1 LTPEREIEY
10 LSVDDI
16 IATHDLVLESMG
28 DPYAP
33 LRDVGVLAGAIAR
46 PQNMAYYAGVDLIRQ
61 ACILMVAIA
70 EAQPFVEGNKRAG
83 MTSALAFLE
92 RNGFQFVGDDEL
104 LAVLLVEASGKSQ
117 EQAIDDIDEWVRPF
131 IEALPTGTI

>member
-1 LTPEREIEY
+1 MLEREIEY
-10 LSVDDI
+10 LNTDDVI
-16 IATHDLVLESMG
+16 SIHDLVLESMG

-33 LRDVGVLAGAIAR
+33 LRDVGVLEGAIAR
-46 PQNMAYYAGVDLIRQ
+46 PQNAAYYTDADLIRQ

-70 EAQPFVEGNKRAG
+70 EAQPFLEGNKRAG

-92 RNGFQFVGDDEL
+92 RNGFQFVGDDIL

-117 EQAIDDIDEWVRPF
+117 EQAVDDIDAWMRPF
-131 IEALPTGTI
+131 IEPLPPS

>member
-1 LTPEREIEY
+1 MTPEREIEY

-46 PQNMAYYAGVDLIRQ
+46 PQNVAYYAGVDLIRQ

-83 MTSALAFLE
+83 MTSCL
-92 RNGFQFVGDDEL
+92 GY
-104 LAVLLVEASGKSQ
+104 
-117 EQAIDDIDEWVRPF
+117 
-131 IEALPTGTI
+131 

>member
-1 LTPEREIEY
+1 
-10 LSVDDI
+10 
-16 IATHDLVLESMG
+16 MG

-46 PQNMAYYAGVDLIRQ
+46 PQNVAYYAGVDLIRQ